1 MRFAAVSKQRIFNS
15 SRTMAT
21 NSPLSIW
28 HPFTQEALDPAPI
41 QIERGEGAY
50 LYTSDGRQILDAIS
64 SWWVNLH
71 GHSHPAIAAAI
82 AAQAQKLEHVIF
94 AGFTHQ
100 PAEELSERL
109 RGVLPKPLQH
119 IFFSDDGS
127 TAVEVALK
135 IAMQYWQNAGKP
147 EKRRIVAL
155 EHAYHGDTAGAMSV
169 GADSSF
175 VSAFSEMRFPV
186 LRVPSAYCF
195 RCPVGKTRATCD
207 IDCVEPFERLLE
219 ERHGEIAALI
229 VESLLQGAGGMIVHP
244 AEFLQ
249 RLRALCTKYDV
260 LLIADEVLT
269 GFGRCGRM
277 FACDLAGVVPDIM
290 CLSKGLTGGFLPMA
304 ATVCTSRVHDAFRG
318 PNRCLTFYHGHSYT
332 ANPLGCAAGI
342 ASLKIFESE
351 PVFDRIARIE
361 AMHRERAASW
371 KDHPAVDDIR
381 IIGTVMAVELAAT
394 DPGYFSDLRPK
405 LYQFYLSRGILL
417 RPLGNV
423 VYILPPYCISEADLR
438 RVHDA
443 IGESLN
449 YVVRSASAH

>member
-1 MRFAAVSKQRIFNS
+1 MKTDPA
-15 SRTMAT
+15 
-21 NSPLSIW
+21 LSIW

-41 QIERGEGAY
+41 RIDRAQGAY
-50 LYTSDGRQILDAIS
+50 LYTSDGREILDAIS

-82 AAQAQKLEHVIF
+82 AEQASKLEHVIF

-100 PAEELSERL
+100 PAEELAERL
-109 RGVLPKPLQH
+109 RAALPKSLNH
-119 IFFSDDGS
+119 MFFSDDGS

-135 IAMQYWQNAGKP
+135 IALQYWQNVGQP
-147 EKRRIVAL
+147 EKKRIVAL
-155 EHAYHGDTAGAMSV
+155 EHAYHGDTAGAMAV

-175 VSAFSEMRFPV
+175 NVAFREMRFPV
-186 LRVPSAYCF
+186 LRVPSAYCH

-229 VESLLQGAGGMIVHP
+229 VEPLLQGAGGMIVHP
-244 AEFLQ
+244 VEFFQ
-249 RLRALCTKYDV
+249 RVRRLCSKYDV

-277 FACDLAGVVPDIM
+277 FACELASVVPDIM

-304 ATVCTSRVHDAFRG
+304 ATVCTDHVHDAFSGRDRG
-318 PNRCLTFYHGHSYT
+318 LTFYHGHSYT
-332 ANPLGCAAGI
+332 ANPLGCAAAI
-342 ASLKIFESE
+342 ASLNIFETE
-351 PVFDRIARIE
+351 PVFERIARIE
-361 AMHRERAASW
+361 AMHREQAAAW
-371 KDHPAVDDIR
+371 KNHPAVGDIR
-381 IIGTVMAVELAAT
+381 IIGSVMAVELEVS
-394 DPGYFSDLRPK
+394 DPGYFSQLRPM

-423 VYILPPYCISEADLR
+423 VYVLPPYVISETDLR
-438 RVHDA
+438 RVHGV
-443 IGESLN
+443 IGESLDR
-449 YVVRSASAH
+449 VCRKAAAGH